1 MNLKLAGLIAT
12 GSILAAASGYG
23 ASLALSAS
31 SADPVATKTVT
42 IDVSTGPVG
51 ATGPA
56 GPPGPKGEPGDSGLA
71 ACPTGFSFGEAVF
84 IQQGKGPTTLFTCI
98 KD

>member
-1 MNLKLAGLIAT
+1 MTLIAA

-31 SADPVATKTVT
+31 NADPVATKTVT

-51 ATGPA
+51 ATGPEGPA
-56 GPPGPKGEPGDSGLA
+56 GPPGPKGDGLA

-84 IQQGKGPTTLFTCI
+84 VQQGKGPTTLFTCI

>member
-1 MNLKLAGLIAT
+1 VNLRLVTLIAT
-12 GSILAAASGYG
+12 GSILAAGSGYG

-31 SADPVATKTVT
+31 NADPVATKTVT

-56 GPPGPKGEPGDSGLA
+56 GPPGPKGDPGDGLA

-84 IQQGKGPTTLFTCI
+84 IQQDKGPTTLFTCI